1 MPKLNVNIDLVA
13 RLREM
18 RKTSYPDLIEAAR
31 IAEAAGCAG
40 ITVHLRGDR
49 RHIQDEDLP
58 ALKKV
63 VKTRLNLEMAVT
75 EEMIAIALETKPD
88 MISLVPEAPGEV
100 TTQGGLDVAGN
111 FDAVKACFNRTTPA
125 GIHPGVFIDPDMKQI
140 DASLRAGAK
149 SVELCTAN
157 YSDVT
162 TQQDEDREFE
172 LIEQA
177 AAHARDKGL
186 LVNLGHGLTLE
197 NTARLAALPGIED
210 FNIGHSIITRAV
222 FVGLEKAVAD
232 MLRVVERAAEA

>member
-1 MPKLNVNIDLVA
+1 
-13 RLREM
+13 M

-157 YSDVT
+157 
-162 TQQDEDREFE
+162 
-172 LIEQA
+172 
-177 AAHARDKGL
+177 
-186 LVNLGHGLTLE
+186 
-197 NTARLAALPGIED
+197 
-210 FNIGHSIITRAV
+210 
-222 FVGLEKAVAD
+222 
-232 MLRVVERAAEA
+232 